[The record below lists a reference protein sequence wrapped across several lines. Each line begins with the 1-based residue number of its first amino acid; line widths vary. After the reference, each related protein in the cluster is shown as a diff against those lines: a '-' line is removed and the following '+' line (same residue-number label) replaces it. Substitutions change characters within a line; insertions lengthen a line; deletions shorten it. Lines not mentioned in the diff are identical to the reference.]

1 MCVCVCVCV
10 VNSTSGAPKS
20 CVWAQREM
28 EYHWNPKF
36 YVTFHFLKI
45 QVAFKRLGAKQPLP

>member
-1 MCVCVCVCV
+1 MCVCVCV